1 MTTFTNKTRRN
12 VSHVRSAK
20 SPVGIESLEDR
31 QMFSVGLTA
40 AGVLWVGGSNYSDVI
55 SVSQSS
61 YVQRVGTG
69 AVVRS
74 TLSVREN
81 GLVTAN
87 YDGALVKS
95 IQVLGYGGHDVLTV
109 SASAPTIIDG
119 GDGNDTITGGT
130 GSDNLFGG
138 WGDDVIAGGAGT
150 AADLIDGNQGNDTAD
165 YSARTDFSLNLS
177 LDDIRNDGAAGEIDL
192 IAGCENLT
200 GGTGFDFLFGNAA
213 SNVLKGGAGNDYLWG
228 GAGSD
233 KLVGGA
239 GFDILDAVDGVSLND
254 TLIGGNENGTGGE
267 DFDMGFEDRPTGLF
281 GAIMAQSKIGNVDS
295 MLWV

>member
-1 MTTFTNKTRRN
+1 MTTASHTRRN
-12 VSHVRSAK
+12 VARTNASAAA
-20 SPVGIESLEDR
+20 VESLEGR
-31 QMFSVGLTA
+31 QMFAVGLTA

-55 SVSQSS
+55 TVSEST

-74 TLSVREN
+74 TVSVREN
-81 GLVTAN
+81 GLLTAS
-87 YDGALVKS
+87 YDGTLVKS
-95 IQVLGYGGHDVLTV
+95 VQVLGYGGHDVLTV
-109 SASAPTIIDG
+109 SASARATIDG
-119 GDGNDTITGGT
+119 GDGNDTITGGN

-138 WGDDVIAGGAGT
+138 WGNDVIAGGAGT
-150 AADLIDGNQGNDTAD
+150 AADLIEGNQGNDTAD

-177 LDDIRNDGAAGEIDL
+177 LDDIRNDGAAGELDL

-213 SNVLKGGAGNDYLWG
+213 NNVLKGGAGNDYLFG

-233 KLVGGA
+233 KLVGGT

-267 DFDMGFEDRPTGLF
+267 DFDMGFEDKPTGLF
-281 GAIMAQSKIGNVDS
+281 GAVMAQSKISNIDS
-295 MLWV
+295 MVWA